1 MKIPFSPPD
10 LSQKEIELVNE
21 VLKSGWI
28 TTGPRTK
35 ELERKIAEYIGVD
48 KAVCL
53 NSATACM
60 ELTLRILGVG
70 EGDEVILPAY
80 TYTATASVVE
90 HVGASIVMIDCDEE
104 SFEMDYKALEQAIS
118 PRTKVVMP
126 VDLAGR
132 LCDYEKIY
140 TIIEKKKTIFAP
152 NNEIQK
158 AFGRIVVLADSAHG
172 FGAEVNGKKSGE
184 IADFTSFSF
193 HAVKNLTTVEGGA
206 IVWKNIDGIDNDW
219 LYNEYMLASLHG
231 QTKDALSK
239 TKLGSWEYDI
249 KYPAYKCN
257 MTDINAAIGLGQL
270 ERYDEL
276 IQKRRQIVH
285 TYDKAFKEL
294 GFKPLVHFDKNN
306 NSSCHLYLLR
316 IPNINEEKRNKI
328 IELLAQKGIATNVH
342 YKPLPLLTAYKD
354 LGFNI
359 NEFPNAYRMY
369 ENEISLPLHTKLSD
383 DEVNY
388 IIENVIGVVKE
399 SLK

>member
-28 TTGPRTK
+28 TTGPKTK
-35 ELERKIAEYIGVD
+35 ELEKKIAEYIGVD

-80 TYTATASVVE
+80 TYTATASVVN
-90 HVGASIVMIDCDEE
+90 HVGASIVMIDCDNE
-104 SFEMDYKALEQAIS
+104 SFEMDYKALEEAIS
-118 PRTKVVMP
+118 PRTKVIMP

-140 TIIEKKKTIFAP
+140 KIIENKKSIFAP

-158 AFGRIVVLADSAHG
+158 AFGRIIVLADSAHG
-172 FGAEVNGKKSGE
+172 FGAESNSKKSGE

-206 IVWKNIDGIDNDW
+206 IVWKNTDGIDNEW
-219 LYNEYMLASLHG
+219 LYNQYMLASLHG

-270 ERYDEL
+270 ERYDEF

-316 IPNINEEKRNKI
+316 IPSINEEKRNKI

-342 YKPLPLLTAYKD
+342 YKPLPLLTAYKE